1 MRIWISLFLG
11 FVVGAILF
19 LSVFYFAPMSK
30 AQTLSPLA
38 VVDTQRYE
46 YSYSLNSSDAL
57 IFTNNGNSRIRPNP
71 LKVQEFW
78 EPAIEHTQALVTVLH
93 NANNQ
98 PVGLGVKFSS
108 GSEQSR
114 LLSGEILVNSAWH
127 IYTTNA
133 GSAFIEQTENQWSYL
148 MGVVIP
154 ARVDSLKSFGGD
166 GDWQGVWFGNIT
178 DGPNALGTARVIGAT
193 GALKGNPAEA
203 VEFIYAADYSD
214 ATGPVAETAT
224 MTIAL
229 TPEMDSD

>member
-98 PVGLGVKFSS
+98 PVGSVPGILG
-108 GSEQSR
+108 R
-114 LLSGEILVNSAWH
+114 
-127 IYTTNA
+127 
-133 GSAFIEQTENQWSYL
+133 
-148 MGVVIP
+148 
-154 ARVDSLKSFGGD
+154 RVWK
-166 GDWQGVWFGNIT
+166 
-178 DGPNALGTARVIGAT
+178 R
-193 GALKGNPAEA
+193 
-203 VEFIYAADYSD
+203 
-214 ATGPVAETAT
+214 
-224 MTIAL
+224 
-229 TPEMDSD
+229 